1 MRNAVFIVMTMAIVW
16 PIVFFALPPIG
27 FPLEI
32 WALVASAS
40 VSAVFAGLLV
50 MLGETIIENMILVCI
65 LLVLSGVVSTTT
77 TKLGF
82 IFVCALSS
90 AFVGVLMNQIN
101 KAIANRPRWKDM
113 RARPVRARPRYP
125 RMRPAE

>member
-101 KAIANRPRWKDM
+101 KAIANRPRWKF
-113 RARPVRARPRYP
+113 
-125 RMRPAE
+125 

>member
-1 MRNAVFIVMTMAIVW
+1 MRNVVFIVMTMAIVW

-27 FPLEI
+27 FPLVN

-50 MLGETIIENMILVCI
+50 TLGETIIENIVLICI
-65 LLVLSGVVSTTT
+65 LLVLSGILWATTP
-77 TKLGF
+77 KVGF
-82 IFVCALSS
+82 IFVCVLSS

-101 KAIANRPRWKDM
+101 KAIANRLHRE
-113 RARPVRARPRYP
+113 V
-125 RMRPAE
+125 

>member
-1 MRNAVFIVMTMAIVW
+1 MRNAVFIVTTMAIVW
-16 PIVFFALPPIG
+16 PIVFFALSPMG

-32 WALVASAS
+32 WALVAAAS

-50 MLGETIIENMILVCI
+50 MLGETIIENIILVCI

-77 TKLGF
+77 PKLGF
-82 IFVCALSS
+82 IFVCVFSS

-101 KAIANRPRWKDM
+101 KAIANRLRRKF
-113 RARPVRARPRYP
+113 
-125 RMRPAE
+125 